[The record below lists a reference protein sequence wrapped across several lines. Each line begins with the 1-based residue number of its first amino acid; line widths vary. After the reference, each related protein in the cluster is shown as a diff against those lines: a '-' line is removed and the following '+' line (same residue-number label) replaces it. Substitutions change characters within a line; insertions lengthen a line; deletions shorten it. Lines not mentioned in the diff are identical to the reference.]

1 MSLFERRCYKVANPQ
16 KFQEE
21 EIMIQ
26 RVRFEF
32 SILAMLLLVLA
43 GCASTQTPPPAS
55 APPPPSAAPVTG
67 IAAETVITVHG
78 KIVAVD
84 TATKQVTLEGPGGK
98 DITLTINNP
107 YNLQSL
113 KAGDRYVAQFTE
125 SVSIVGKGP
134 SDTPPVATLTAGLWT
149 ANPGQTPG
157 AVAARQAHL
166 VVVVSA
172 IDQADQRVTL
182 TAPDGST
189 ENIHVTNPDALQGV
203 QIGDRIAIT
212 LTQSVAIALV
222 PEAGSAQ

>member
-1 MSLFERRCYKVANPQ
+1 
-16 KFQEE
+16 
-21 EIMIQ
+21 MIPTMNT
-26 RVRFEF
+26 RKNAKLGFPV
-32 SILAMLLLVLA
+32 LLTLVLTLV
-43 GCASTQTPPPAS
+43 GCASTQSSPPAS
-55 APPPPSAAPVTG
+55 APSETAAPPNSTPVTG

-84 TATKQVTLEGPGGK
+84 PASKQVTFQGPSGK
-98 DITLTINNP
+98 TVTLTINNP

-134 SDTPPVATLTAGLWT
+134 SDKPPVATLAAGLWS
-149 ANPGQTPG
+149 AKPGEIPG
-157 AVAARQAHL
+157 AAAAQEAEL

-182 TAPDGST
+182 QAPDGST
-189 ENIHVTNPDALQGV
+189 ENIHVTNPGALQGV
-203 QIGDRIAIT
+203 QVGDRIAIT
-212 LTQSVAIALV
+212 LTQSIVIALA

>member
-1 MSLFERRCYKVANPQ
+1 M
-16 KFQEE
+16 
-21 EIMIQ
+21 
-26 RVRFEF
+26 
-32 SILAMLLLVLA
+32 LVLS
-43 GCASTQTPPPAS
+43 GCAGTQSSSPSASIPPST
-55 APPPPSAAPVTG
+55 PPSAAPATG

-84 TATKQVTLEGPGGK
+84 TAGKQVTLEGPGGK
-98 DITLTINNP
+98 DVTLTVNNP

-125 SVSIVGKGP
+125 AITIVAKGP

-149 ANPGQTPG
+149 ANPGATPG
-157 AVAARQAHL
+157 AAIARQAHM

-189 ENIHVTNPDALQGV
+189 ENIHVTNPEALQGV

-212 LTQSVAIALV
+212 LTQAVAIALA